1 MKITLRHGSSL
12 DDTICQSIMDLA
24 LDDAAITDPKTR
36 SSIEHQNRFRL
47 PKLGG
52 RRLIAS
58 IDRKNVAFVD
68 YLIAKQHIKYL
79 FVHPRYQRNGF
90 GAILLNSV
98 QEHIKDAISVNV
110 LSTNEKAVLWYLGRG
125 FKVSNCWFE
134 RFNGK
139 KTGWLKL
146 TRADVMLQSQR
157 PSKKLK

>member
-1 MKITLRHGSSL
+1 M
-12 DDTICQSIMDLA
+12 
-24 LDDAAITDPKTR
+24 
-36 SSIEHQNRFRL
+36 
-47 PKLGG
+47 
-52 RRLIAS
+52 
-58 IDRKNVAFVD
+58 AFVD

-125 FKVSNCWFE
+125 FKVSNYWFE